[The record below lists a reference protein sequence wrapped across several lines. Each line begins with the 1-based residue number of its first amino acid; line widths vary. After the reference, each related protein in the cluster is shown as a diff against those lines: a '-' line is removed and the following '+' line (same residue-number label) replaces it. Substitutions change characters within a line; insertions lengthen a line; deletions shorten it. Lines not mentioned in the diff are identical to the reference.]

1 MFDFRRY
8 SAAVVGVVFPF
19 ASMIPPVG
27 GGLPLVQSGPGVR
40 IVSSPGG
47 RATPDQMCGW
57 STDGQAIEPFPYLN
71 APGLHVESKS
81 LKSQIDSV
89 WDDFWSGGI
98 SNPLEVMEQ
107 LTYLLMARVNGSDA
121 QSALQAS
128 TRRLKHVPRC
138 LNKTVTYDRGK
149 EMSLHGELVKRLKI
163 QLCFADPYSPWQR
176 GCNETTNG
184 LIRQY
189 LPKGIDLAEL
199 LQTHLNQNQSTIT
212 LRV

>member
-1 MFDFRRY
+1 MAP
-8 SAAVVGVVFPF
+8 S
-19 ASMIPPVG
+19 
-27 GGLPLVQSGPGVR
+27 
-40 IVSSPGG
+40 GG